1 VLTPRCRFHLAARAA
16 AHLQREQQSRLAV
29 AVSLDLKF
37 MARSA
42 ALYAMRLSGGSYLNM
57 SRRLVRWMKRVHL
70 PITPLRMRY
79 VRLVH
84 VYHILDNQSCS
95 HHAMLDAKDTLL
107 AGYVI
112 EDEGD
117 DRSSYCV
124 LLCEAIAEL
133 QGFIVGMASW

>member
-1 VLTPRCRFHLAARAA
+1 VFVRYTRCVASPFGKGTTDL
-16 AHLQREQQSRLAV
+16 EIRLAV
-29 AVSLDLKF
+29 AVSSLDLKF

-84 VYHILDNQSCS
+84 VPVCVYVDECPWMCGAPASKKHHEVPLEQSNMGG
-95 HHAMLDAKDTLL
+95 ARIGEGIRLL
-107 AGYVI
+107 GQRLVVF
-112 EDEGD
+112 
-117 DRSSYCV
+117 RHR
-124 LLCEAIAEL
+124 
-133 QGFIVGMASW
+133 FASNVA

>member
-1 VLTPRCRFHLAARAA
+1 
-16 AHLQREQQSRLAV
+16 LAV

-95 HHAMLDAKDTLL
+95 HHAMLDAKETLL

-112 EDEGD
+112 EDEDD

-133 QGFIVGMASW
+133 QGFIVGMASWSVHGRASVLQ